1 MGWGKSEKRGN
12 IMQANPENLLE
23 FLRRELAK
31 RLTPREIMRL
41 SEDEMR
47 VLTAQVYSEMELRVG
62 KRLSAPL
69 ADAEIEEFENILNDP
84 EKGEV
89 DSAIWVAK
97 HCPNYPQIVMETMA
111 EVVEE
116 TGQAVAAV
124 LHAEVVAARV
134 GVTHPPIRP
143 DS

>member
-41 SEDEMR
+41 SEDDMR
-47 VLTAQVYSEMELRVG
+47 ALTAQVYSEMELRVG

-84 EKGEV
+84 AKGEV

-116 TGQAVAAV
+116 AAQAVTAV
-124 LHAEVVAARV
+124 LHAEVVPAGV
-134 GVTHPPIRP
+134 GVSRRQ
-143 DS
+143 